1 MLIKPPEP
9 KGKLDAM
16 TGYSFTTPVWDG
28 GAWVTRAVAEVRVT
42 PARAEVEVA
51 RHVSGPEGVPDWDA
65 INWQVHEGNVRR
77 LRQRIFKAAREQD
90 WARLRSLQKMM
101 LRSWSNTLVSV
112 RQVTQRNAGR
122 RTPGIDGQVALSSK
136 ARAEMAV
143 WVHQTVS
150 SWQPV
155 PVRRVFVPKAHG
167 KRRPLGIPV
176 LADRCHQARVRH
188 ALEPEWEA
196 RFEPR
201 SYGFRPGR
209 GCADAIAALFT
220 TLKGKSKRVWIVD
233 ADLSAAFD
241 RIDHSR
247 LLAALGS
254 FPARDRIAGWLKA
267 GVIEDG
273 AFTPTEEGTP
283 QGGVISPLMLTVAL
297 HGLEEAA
304 GVRYQAS
311 GRHAGDTVPGC
322 PVVIRYADDLVA
334 CCHSRQQAEQVQAQ
348 LAAWLAPRGLV
359 FNQDKAKIV
368 PLTEGFDFLGV
379 NVRRYRNGKLLIKP
393 STAAVRRLRSRL
405 AAEMRALRGSNAAA
419 VLAVLNPIIRGWA
432 AYYRGV
438 VSSKIFG
445 ELDDYV
451 WKLTW
456 RWAKRTHCGK
466 PKRWVAHRYFGR
478 FDKFRNDR
486 WVFGNRA
493 GADERGSIPHLV
505 KFAWTPIVRHQM
517 VTGTASPDDPDLAD
531 YWATRRQRA
540 KPPLDSYNL
549 RLLTRQD
556 GRCPICRDHLLSPD
570 QPPQSPREW
579 ERWWLSVVRK
589 AIAADYLV
597 HQDGHGTP
605 DGNRTRLIHASCGR
619 ELQAHRRRMPA
630 QPATPSGLA

>member
-1 MLIKPPEP
+1 MPL
-9 KGKLDAM
+9 
-16 TGYSFTTPVWDG
+16 TG
-28 GAWVTRAVAEVRVT
+28 R
-42 PARAEVEVA
+42 
-51 RHVSGPEGVPDWDA
+51 
-65 INWQVHEGNVRR
+65 
-77 LRQRIFKAAREQD
+77 
-90 WARLRSLQKMM
+90 ARLRSLQEMM

-155 PVRRVFVPKAHG
+155 PVRRVYVPKAHG

-254 FPARDRIAGWLKA
+254 FPARDMIAGWLKA

-273 AFTPTEEGTP
+273 AFTPTGEGTP
-283 QGGVISPLMLTVAL
+283 QGGVISPLMLNVAL

-348 LAAWLAPRGLV
+348 LTAWLAPRGLV
-359 FNQDKAKIV
+359 FNQDKTKIV

-579 ERWWLSVVRK
+579 ERWWLSVARK

>member
-1 MLIKPPEP
+1 
-9 KGKLDAM
+9 
-16 TGYSFTTPVWDG
+16 
-28 GAWVTRAVAEVRVT
+28 
-42 PARAEVEVA
+42 
-51 RHVSGPEGVPDWDA
+51 
-65 INWQVHEGNVRR
+65 
-77 LRQRIFKAAREQD
+77 
-90 WARLRSLQKMM
+90 
-101 LRSWSNTLVSV
+101 
-112 RQVTQRNAGR
+112 
-122 RTPGIDGQVALSSK
+122 
-136 ARAEMAV
+136 
-143 WVHQTVS
+143 
-150 SWQPV
+150 
-155 PVRRVFVPKAHG
+155 
-167 KRRPLGIPV
+167 
-176 LADRCHQARVRH
+176 
-188 ALEPEWEA
+188 
-196 RFEPR
+196 
-201 SYGFRPGR
+201 
-209 GCADAIAALFT
+209 
-220 TLKGKSKRVWIVD
+220 VWIVD

-283 QGGVISPLMLTVAL
+283 QGGVISPLMLNVAL